1 MVWCLCCHIYIFLS
15 ISSCKDFLWLFVFY
29 LAYLF
34 CLSVIFFVG
43 SFWVRA
49 RPFRHA
55 LRVVC
60 KGSLR
65 GPIPE
70 AFSIVTFGTSSS
82 RNHPPFCH
90 VPPSLAFVH
99 PTEVRSWSAEA
110 VASQVGFYCRP
121 CVQRRPFLLRSA
133 GWPLGRLCFE
143 VLCENWSSQAVHLL
157 KTKSWLAKFTKISAD
172 SLLKYCWGHVQ
183 PTPSGQSFGR
193 YLPESANVQKTS
205 WQTWNIT
212 FTAINI
218 NPRSPT
224 NADSG
229 QKPAVLN
236 LRISSLSEAVQ
247 RTFKYR
253 DASSGG
259 RGTPRSLEW

>member
-143 VLCENWSSQAVHLL
+143 VLCENWKSSQAVHLL
-157 KTKSWLAKFTKISAD
+157 KTNHDLPNLPKYQMTHYSNIAGVMFSQHLRASLLVGTWRNLLTFKKQLDRHERWAQGPWKGFPLRKGMQLTVSAKVFLWNGEIFFLAKVLAKVYVHMS
-172 SLLKYCWGHVQ
+172 HV
-183 PTPSGQSFGR
+183 
-193 YLPESANVQKTS
+193 
-205 WQTWNIT
+205 
-212 FTAINI
+212 
-218 NPRSPT
+218 
-224 NADSG
+224 
-229 QKPAVLN
+229 
-236 LRISSLSEAVQ
+236 
-247 RTFKYR
+247 
-253 DASSGG
+253 
-259 RGTPRSLEW
+259 